1 MVERIASVELAVGER
16 LSVFKQRLENGTS
29 KKRICVVSGTHGDEL
44 EGQYVCWKLVNRL
57 SEELDLLDGI
67 VDVYPALN
75 PLGIN
80 AMMRGI
86 PQFDL
91 DMNRIFPGDENGTF
105 AEFAA
110 AKITEDLKGAA
121 LVVDIHASNI
131 FLREVPQIRVNV
143 LSSSYLLP
151 LAENAN
157 MDLIWVHE
165 SSTVLESTLAY
176 TLNAMDTPT
185 LVAEM
190 GVGMRITES
199 YGEQLTAGILNLMR
213 QLGIYKGET
222 QDVKKPIIGRDGQVS
237 FLNADKSGIFLPKAK
252 HNSKVE
258 KDEEIGRI
266 INPIEGTVKEVLT
279 SPCDGWLFTLREY
292 PVVYSGSLIAR
303 ILNDWN

>member
-1 MVERIASVELAVGER
+1 MVERIASVELAVEER
-16 LSVFKQRLENGTS
+16 FSIFKQHLENGTS
-29 KKRICVVSGTHGDEL
+29 KKRICIVSGTHGDEL

-57 SEELDLLDGI
+57 LQELDQLDGI

-110 AKITEDLKGAA
+110 AKITDDIKGAA

-151 LAENAN
+151 LAEKTN

-199 YGEQLTAGILNLMR
+199 YGEQLTAGIFNLMKEM
-213 QLGIYKGET
+213 GIYKGET
-222 QDVKKPIIGRDGQVS
+222 AETKKPIIGRDGQVS
-237 FLNADKSGIFLPKAK
+237 FLNADNSGIFLPKAK

-266 INPIEGTVKEVLT
+266 INPIAGTVKEVLT

>member
-1 MVERIASVELAVGER
+1 MVERITSVELAVEER
-16 LSVFKQRLENGTS
+16 FSIFKQRLESGTS
-29 KKRICVVSGTHGDEL
+29 KKRLCVVSGTHGDEL
-44 EGQYVCWKLVNRL
+44 EGQYVCWKLVNKL
-57 SEELDLLDGI
+57 SQDLSQLDGI

-110 AKITEDLKGAA
+110 AKITDDLRGAD

-151 LAENAN
+151 LAQNAN
-157 MDLIWVHE
+157 MDLVWVHE

-199 YGEQLTAGILNLMR
+199 YGEQLTAGIFNLMK
-213 QLGIYKGET
+213 QMGIYKGET
-222 QDVKKPIIGRDGQVS
+222 EETKKPIIGRDGQVS
-237 FLNADKSGIFLPKAK
+237 FLNAGKSGIFLQKAK

-266 INPIEGTVKEVLT
+266 INPIEGTIKEVLK

>member
-1 MVERIASVELAVGER
+1 MVERIASVELAVEER
-16 LSVFKQRLENGTS
+16 FSIFKQRLENGTS
-29 KKRICVVSGTHGDEL
+29 GKRLCVVSGTHGDEL

-57 SEELDLLDGI
+57 LQEQDQLDGI

-110 AKITEDLKGAA
+110 AKITDDIKGAA

-151 LAENAN
+151 LAEKTN

-199 YGEQLTAGILNLMR
+199 YGEQLTAGIFNLMKEM
-213 QLGIYKGET
+213 GIYKGET
-222 QDVKKPIIGRDGQVS
+222 AETKKPIIGRDGQVS
-237 FLNADKSGIFLPKAK
+237 FLNADNSGIFLPKAK